1 MKEPNYVM
9 KIMGTYGE
17 LAVPEGQRVSV
28 KRVEKVDDTSENIKF
43 QYNVPFANHFDKRYI
58 VDDHNGLRHMYPSL
72 EQIWVTQRWATR
84 VFTFLIALCEVNTYL
99 AFRYYIWIES
109 KRMGMMEFRSKLA
122 WALIH
127 NENLKTK
134 NVARGSKRKNG
145 KVKAH
150 QLESAPPHA
159 RKCIGGK

>member
-1 MKEPNYVM
+1 MW
-9 KIMGTYGE
+9 G
-17 LAVPEGQRVSV
+17 
-28 KRVEKVDDTSENIKF
+28 F
-43 QYNVPFANHFDKRYI
+43 QYRLPKSDSRAGKRRFSRL
-58 VDDHNGLRHMYPSL
+58 VDDHNNLRHMYPSL
-72 EQIWVTQRWATR
+72 EHIWVTQIWATR

-127 NENLKTK
+127 NEYLKTK
-134 NVARGSKRKNG
+134 NVARGSKRKNC

-159 RKCIGGK
+159 RKFIGGKWDCTSKCRYQQFVCSGEGCKKAVRTYCVCSVGQ